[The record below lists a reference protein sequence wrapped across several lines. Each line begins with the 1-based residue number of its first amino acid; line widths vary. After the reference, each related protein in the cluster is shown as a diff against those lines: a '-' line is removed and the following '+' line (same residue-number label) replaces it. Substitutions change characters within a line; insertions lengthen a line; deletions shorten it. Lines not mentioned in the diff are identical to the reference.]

1 MNTPKPTI
9 ERDMAHPEAF
19 GQYKQVQVNTASPG
33 KLILM
38 LYQGAI
44 SALKKAVDLLD
55 KKDFEGKGECLIKAQ
70 DIIMELNMALDMGA
84 GQIASSLRQL
94 YVYIYRRLVD
104 ANMNLDQE
112 AIRETIGLLE
122 RLYGA
127 WEVAVQE
134 TEAGPQADAQA
145 SRLSLTG

>member
-1 MNTPKPTI
+1 
-9 ERDMAHPEAF
+9 MAHPEAF

-134 TEAGPQADAQA
+134 TEARPQADAQA

>member
-1 MNTPKPTI
+1 
-9 ERDMAHPEAF
+9 MAHPEAF